1 MAIVFIPYLENDRTC
16 AEQATIALQSAGY
29 KVISIIAVIRWIRC

>member
-1 MAIVFIPYLENDRTC
+1 MAIVLMAYLESDRTC

-29 KVISIIAVIRWIRC
+29 KVISIIALIRWIR